1 MVSEPATVRPPKP
14 LFSNVSP
21 AVPSPCI
28 SLCRLDEQKV
38 CLGCFRHVEDIREWR
53 SADDA
58 RRRMIC
64 AEAEQRKASAF
75 SPVDAGERTRRLYRA
90 PGTSRASGTSISTQ
104 LLSATSTALN
114 FACVSVAVSFSIKT
128 SMS

>member
-14 LFSNVSP
+14 LFRNVSP

-38 CLGCFRHVEDIREWR
+38 CLGCFRHVADIREWR

-58 RRRMIC
+58 RRRVIC
-64 AEAEQRKASAF
+64 AEAEQRKAS
-75 SPVDAGERTRRLYRA
+75 T
-90 PGTSRASGTSISTQ
+90 
-104 LLSATSTALN
+104 
-114 FACVSVAVSFSIKT
+114 
-128 SMS
+128 

>member
-1 MVSEPATVRPPKP
+1 MVTDTIAPTPASRPPKP

-53 SADDA
+53 SADDE
-58 RRRMIC
+58 RRRVIK
-64 AEAEQRKASAF
+64 AEAQVRRDSAET
-75 SPVDAGERTRRLYRA
+75 DD
-90 PGTSRASGTSISTQ
+90 
-104 LLSATSTALN
+104 
-114 FACVSVAVSFSIKT
+114 
-128 SMS
+128 